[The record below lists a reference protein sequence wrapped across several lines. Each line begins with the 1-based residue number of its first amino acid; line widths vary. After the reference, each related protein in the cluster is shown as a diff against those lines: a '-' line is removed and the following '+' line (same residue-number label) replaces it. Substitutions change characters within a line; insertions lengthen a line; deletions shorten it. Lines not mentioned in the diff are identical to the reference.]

1 MSNTNANFE
10 MTGILL
16 GQEVRKR
23 KTPQEKI
30 AIIQQTMEPG
40 MNVSHVARLHGIQ
53 PSLLFKWKKQYQE
66 GSLTAVAAGEEVVPA
81 SELAAALKQVR
92 ELQRLLGKKTMEVE
106 ILKEAVEYGQSR
118 KWIAQV
124 SRAMSVS
131 RAQLSLRI
139 KRSADWQDRRSHRR
153 NDEADAEILSDILDI
168 ISDMPSYGYR
178 RVWGILRKRRR
189 AEGLPPVNAKR
200 LYRIMSE
207 HNLLLLHDKPERPKR
222 EHKGKIAVTESDIRW
237 CSDGFEFGCDNGE
250 KLRVTFA
257 LDCCDREAID
267 WAASTGGYDS
277 STVQD
282 VMLRSVEKRFG
293 DRLPDTP
300 VQWLTDNGSAYTA
313 HETRRFARELNLEPC
328 TTAVSSPQS
337 NGMAERFVKTMKEDY
352 IAFMPKPDVRTALRN
367 LAAAFTHYNE
377 NHPHSALGYHS
388 PREYRRQRASL
399 T

>member
-1 MSNTNANFE
+1 

-40 MNVSHVARLHGIQ
+40 MNVARLHGIQ

-81 SELAAALKQVR
+81 SELTAALKQVR
-92 ELQRLLGKKTMEVE
+92 ELQRLQGKKTMEVE
-106 ILKEAVEYGQSR
+106 ILKEAVEYGQSPKMDSVR
-118 KWIAQV
+118 ALVAKGRGIAQV

-131 RAQLSLRI
+131 RAQLSLWI
-139 KRSADWQDRRSHRR
+139 KRPADWQDRRCNRR

-178 RVWGILRKRRR
+178 RVWGILRKQRR

-200 LYRIMSE
+200 LYRIMSQN
-207 HNLLLLHDKPERPKR
+207 NLLLLPNKPERPKR
-222 EHKGKIAVTESDIRW
+222 EHKGKIVIPESDMRW

-250 KLRVTFA
+250 KLRITFA

-293 DRLPDTP
+293 DRLPETP